1 MNTLTK
7 NYQQVTQ
14 VPPPPNILRQIYYSV
29 LGFFASPPYYL
40 AAQKLNTPGLNLH
53 KKASDLTRKLL
64 LKSRDL
70 KLSKELWR
78 ATLYPMDLTRY
89 FEFEFV
95 WQSIGNNPS
104 GKWLDVSSP
113 RILPLIFLEQYPN
126 LSIDLLNPDPA
137 DLEITKNWLNLTEWN
152 HRAQTYGCLIEETP
166 FQENTFDI
174 ITSVSVI
181 EHIPQDIA
189 AIEKIWKL
197 LKPGGKL
204 IITLPCAAEAS
215 EEYVDIDFYKL
226 LNKDDKGFTFLEY
239 IYNEQL
245 LEERFYPITGIPT
258 RLIVYGE
265 KTKGELRNNLVYRW
279 SGKLYPNWHEP
290 YYMGGNYKY
299 FDKIDLSPGEGVVGL
314 EFIKK

>member
-1 MNTLTK
+1 VNTLTK

-14 VPPPPNILRQIYYSV
+14 VPPPPNILRLAYYNI
-29 LGFFASPPYYL
+29 LGLFASTPYYL
-40 AAQKLNTPGLNLH
+40 AAQKLNTPGLDLH
-53 KKASDLTRKLL
+53 KNASNLAKKLL

-78 ATLYPMDLTRY
+78 AALYPMDLTRY

-95 WQSIGNNPS
+95 WQSIGSNPT

-113 RILPLIFLEQYPN
+113 RILPLMFLEQYPD
-126 LSIDLLNPDPA
+126 LSIDLLNPDA
-137 DLEITKNWLNLTEWN
+137 SDLETTRSWLNLTGWN
-152 HRAQTYGCLIEETP
+152 HRVQTYGCLVEETP

-181 EHIPQDIA
+181 EHIPQDVA
-189 AIEKIWKL
+189 AIKEIWKL

-215 EEYVDIDFYKL
+215 EEYVNIDFYKL
-226 LNKDDKGFTFLEY
+226 LNEDDKGFTFLEY
-239 IYNEQL
+239 IYNERL
-245 LEERFYPITGIPT
+245 LEERFYPITGEPT
-258 RLIVYGE
+258 RIIIYGE
-265 KTKGELRNNLVYRW
+265 NSKGELRNNLVYRW
-279 SGKLYPNWHEP
+279 SGKLYPNWQEP
-290 YYMGGNYKY
+290 YYMGKNYKY